1 LWAAQVDKEA
11 GAATAVTGTQRLTTL
26 PGFRPSWAPRLNSY
40 QRSYGTGES
49 SVSLE
54 DAVELAWGALRG
66 EEVEEVIDKGGA
78 N

>member
-1 LWAAQVDKEA
+1 V
-11 GAATAVTGTQRLTTL
+11 GAAPQFIPTVLWNRRILG
-26 PGFRPSWAPRLNSY
+26 
-40 QRSYGTGES
+40 
-49 SVSLE
+49 SLE